1 MQAIIEKRELI
12 QNYVEH
18 ILDGMDWDT
27 LVGFVRGTLTESLEL
42 KTLQDIQDEVSKHA
56 PHLLD

>member
-1 MQAIIEKRELI
+1 MIEIIEKRELI

-18 ILDGMDWDT
+18 IVDGMYWDT
-27 LVGFVRGTLTESLEL
+27 LVSFVRCTLTESLEL
-42 KTLQDIQDEVSKHA
+42 KTLQDIQEEVNQHA